1 MRARLLFARKV
12 LWTWISGKGEI
23 EELERFWGRTEQQD
37 ELEERKKGGDS
48 NVQLSSSIDDPLSN
62 PVVHI
67 HARHGPTHS
76 GLSPTRK
83 RARRPIDNPTH

>member
-12 LWTWISGKGEI
+12 LWTWISGKGER
-23 EELERFWGRTEQQD
+23 EEFERFWGRTEQEHE
-37 ELEERKKGGDS
+37 ELEERKKEGDS

-67 HARHGPTHS
+67 HA
-76 GLSPTRK
+76 
-83 RARRPIDNPTH
+83 

>member
-23 EELERFWGRTEQQD
+23 EELEIFWVRTEQQD

-67 HARHGPTHS
+67 HA
-76 GLSPTRK
+76 
-83 RARRPIDNPTH
+83 

>member
-1 MRARLLFARKV
+1 MHARLLFARKV

-67 HARHGPTHS
+67 HA
-76 GLSPTRK
+76 
-83 RARRPIDNPTH
+83 

>member
-67 HARHGPTHS
+67 HA
-76 GLSPTRK
+76 
-83 RARRPIDNPTH
+83 